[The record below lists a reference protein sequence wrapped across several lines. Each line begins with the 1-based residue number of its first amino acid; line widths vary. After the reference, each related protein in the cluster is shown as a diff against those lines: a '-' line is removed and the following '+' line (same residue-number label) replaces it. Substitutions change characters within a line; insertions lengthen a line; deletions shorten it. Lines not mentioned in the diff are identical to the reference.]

1 MVYLV
6 ERESHLH
13 IQSRRG
19 GGGFTQVI
27 RLAVDIGGTFT
38 DVVLQTD
45 ARRFTAKVLTTPAAP
60 EEGFIQGTLAVLEK
74 AGVAPSQVDAVIHGT
89 TLATNAIIERRG
101 ARVGLITTAGFRDT
115 IEIAYEHRFEQT
127 DLNMTRPPPL
137 VPRTSRLEVPER
149 IAADGSVLIA
159 LDEAAVLAA
168 AAELGAAKVEAVAVG
183 LLHSYANDAHEKRI
197 QQLLAAHLPGVP
209 VSLSSQVSPEIRE
222 YDRISTTV
230 ANAYVRPQMEGYLTR
245 LKQLLRERGFDCGLL
260 MITSSGAMTTLETAC
275 EFPIRL
281 VESGPAGGAVLA
293 SNIAVELDASRVVSF
308 DMGGTT
314 AKICLIDDFRP
325 LQARTFEVARA
336 YRFLKGS
343 GYPLRIPVI
352 EMVEIGAGGGSL
364 AAVDDLS
371 RITVGPQ
378 SASSVPGPACYGL
391 GGTRPAVTDAD
402 LALGRLDPDFFAG
415 GKIKLDL
422 AAAQAALSEAIG
434 ARLELTPVQAAAG
447 VAEIVD
453 ENMANAARVHAIEW
467 GKELSDRTMIAFGG
481 AAPLHAARLAEKCDI
496 RKVVIPTGAG
506 VGSAIGF
513 LQAPVGYDVTR
524 SRYMRLDRFSAKFV
538 NDLFAEMSAEAQASI
553 RLASPE
559 GPIEERRTAY
569 MRYRGQGHEIDVELP
584 SRPLTEEDGALL
596 DQLFVRRYTE
606 LFGRTIPNLGT
617 EVMTWSLSAAVAVTR
632 PTKLAHAGAQRR
644 YAGDTRRA
652 IFDTESLQ
660 FVDHLIVK
668 RAELAPGTRIAGPA
682 VIVEDETSTLVSRHF
697 DATILA
703 SGYIQLERKE
713 S

>member
-1 MVYLV
+1 
-6 ERESHLH
+6 
-13 IQSRRG
+13 
-19 GGGFTQVI
+19 VI

-38 DVVLQTD
+38 DSVLEVD
-45 ARRFTAKVLTTPAAP
+45 DRRFTSKVLTTPAAP
-60 EEGFIQGTLAVLEK
+60 EDGFLEGASAVLVK
-74 AGVAPSQVDAVIHGT
+74 AGIAPAEVDAVIHGT

-101 ARVGLITTAGFRDT
+101 ARVGLITTAGFRDS

-127 DLNMTRPPPL
+127 DLNMTRPAPL
-137 VPRTSRLEVPER
+137 VPRTLRLEVPER
-149 IAADGSVLIA
+149 VAADGSVLIP
-159 LDEAAVLAA
+159 LDDGAVLAA
-168 AAELGAAKVEAVAVG
+168 ADELRTARVEAVAVG
-183 LLHSYANDAHEKRI
+183 LLHSYSNDAHEKRI
-197 QQLLAAHLPGVP
+197 QQLLAAALPGVP
-209 VSLSSQVSPEIRE
+209 VSISSQVSPEIRE

-245 LKQLLRERGFDCGLL
+245 LKRTLSARGFHCGLL

-293 SNIAVELDASRVVSF
+293 SNLAVELDAARVVSF

-325 LQARTFEVARA
+325 LHARTFEVARA

-364 AAVDDLS
+364 AAVDDMS

-391 GGTRPAVTDAD
+391 GGTKPAVTDAD
-402 LALGRLDPDFFAG
+402 LTLSRLDPDFFAG
-415 GKIKLDL
+415 GKIKLDV
-422 AAAQAALSEAIG
+422 AAAKTALSEAVG
-434 ARLELTPVQAAAG
+434 SRLGLDPVQAAAG

-467 GKELSDRTMIAFGG
+467 GKELSDRVMIAFGG
-481 AAPLHAARLAEKCDI
+481 AAPLHAARLAEKCGI

-524 SRYMRLDRFSAKFV
+524 SRYLRLDRFSATFV
-538 NDLFAEMSAEAQASI
+538 NGLFAEMSEEAAASI
-553 RLASPE
+553 RLASPL
-559 GPIEERRTAY
+559 GAIVERRTAY
-569 MRYRGQGHEIDVELP
+569 MRYRGQGHEIDVDLP
-584 SRPLTEEDGALL
+584 QRPLTDADSSLLEE
-596 DQLFVRRYTE
+596 LFEKRYIE

-632 PTKLAHAGAQRR
+632 PAKLPPTPPPHPFAGGA
-644 YAGDTRRA
+644 RRA
-652 IFDTESLQ
+652 IFDTELLKAT
-660 FVDHLIVK
+660 DHLIVK
-668 RAELAPGTRIAGPA
+668 RSELSPGARVQGPA
-682 VIVEDETSTLVSRHF
+682 VIVEEETSTLVSRHF

-703 SGYIQLERKE
+703 GGYIQLERKDHE
-713 S
+713 